1 MANLLDV
8 TGLFW
13 GTAPGRREKL
23 EIPVFVAAPTAQAVY
38 TAVSL
43 VTHRKRVEKEEKGIP
58 TQAAEIAMS

>member
-1 MANLLDV
+1 
-8 TGLFW
+8 
-13 GTAPGRREKL
+13 L
-23 EIPVFVAAPTAQAVY
+23 EIPAFVAAPTAQAVY